1 VGYAVLWLTPQL
13 SHSVQWIAAFNQHST
28 EGFDMTTANVARLTI
43 AINVITMSLIFVQ
56 PRLACARQGSTASQ
70 PNSSPTL
77 ESVSDT
83 LAFIRWTTPNPGG
96 TILHRAIVRYGK
108 DPNHL
113 NLTAESPTRINPSHS
128 EMVFRVRVHDLEPG
142 STYYYQVFSEQATGA
157 ADPVISGV
165 NQFTT
170 RPSNEMTANK

>member
-1 VGYAVLWLTPQL
+1 MT
-13 SHSVQWIAAFNQHST
+13 AAS
-28 EGFDMTTANVARLTI
+28 VARFMI
-43 AINVITMSLIFVQ
+43 AINVMAISLIFVQ
-56 PRLACARQGSTASQ
+56 PRLACARQGSGASQ
-70 PNSSPTL
+70 PNTSPTV

-113 NLTAESPTRINPSHS
+113 TVTAESPTRINPSHTA
-128 EMVFRVRVHDLEPG
+128 MVFRVRVHDLEPG
-142 STYYYQVFSEQATGA
+142 TTYYYQVFSEQATGV

-170 RPSNEMTANK
+170 RPSNEITANK